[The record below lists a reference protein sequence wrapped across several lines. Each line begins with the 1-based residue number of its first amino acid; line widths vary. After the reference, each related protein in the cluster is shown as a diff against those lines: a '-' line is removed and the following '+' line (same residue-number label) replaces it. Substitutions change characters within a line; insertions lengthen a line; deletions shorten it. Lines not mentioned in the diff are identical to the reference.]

1 MSTECV
7 VLDTE
12 TTGLSFQEDRVIEIG
27 AIKVRKSDRKVL
39 STFHVY
45 LNPGERKSSEEA
57 IKVHGITNEFLEDKP
72 KFIDVYH
79 AFLGF
84 VTDCT
89 LVIHNA
95 AFDMGFLQAELD
107 RVSYPV
113 KLDAICPVEDTL
125 MIARKQYPGQKN
137 NLDALCNK
145 FGIDISHRTLHGAL
159 KDADLLV
166 KVYFAL
172 LTNQASFVISDRSQ
186 EDDVDQDTLILD
198 WSQRAVIIDVNPEE
212 EDADSRFFDSAG

>member
-1 MSTECV
+1 MTPECV

-12 TTGLSFQEDRVIEIG
+12 TTGLSYHEDRIIEIG
-27 AIKVRKSDRKVL
+27 AVKVRREDRKVL

-45 LNPGERKSSEEA
+45 LNPGNRVSSEEA
-57 IKVHGITNEFLEDKP
+57 IRVHGITNEFLKDKP
-72 KFIDVYH
+72 SFSDVYH

-84 VTDCT
+84 VTDCS

-95 AFDMGFLQAELD
+95 TFDMSFLQAELD

-113 KLDAICPVEDTL
+113 RLDSLCPVEDTL
-125 MIARKQYPGQKN
+125 KIAKKQYPGQKN
-137 NLDALCNK
+137 NLDALCNRL
-145 FGIDISHRTLHGAL
+145 GIDISHRTLHGAL

-172 LTNQASFVISDRSQ
+172 LTNQQAFSITAQNNDSEVRSTK
-186 EDDVDQDTLILD
+186 DLLD
-198 WSQRAVIIDVNPEE
+198 WSNKAVVLSATDDDIL
-212 EDADSRFFDSAG
+212 EDERFFS